1 MSARDKIVLLQGG
14 AGGRKSAV
22 MDELRRLATERL
34 VRAATRTL
42 DRGDDALFERA
53 ERANQSQSQEECFA
67 AMRELRLQRRRVVA
81 RFRERL
87 EEGFRRLAQGDLE
100 GIARLEQTEP
110 AELSLVDDHR
120 LEEDVAVDSTGAR
133 LRGRHASLL
142 GTLEA
147 RLEDLLEAERLPM
160 QANPVHPHTIAVAF
174 SLALADVQIT
184 LTPRLIL
191 YKLLERCLD
200 NELPAV
206 YKAMD
211 ERLERAGA
219 RGRRQVRNLGADSD
233 SDSDASDT
241 EPTQPEPVESPADT
255 SDDEAGTSPEP
266 SSGEEADGEVVE
278 LLERLIG
285 RAKYGREPA
294 APGGASGGGP
304 VSGGAAGGAAVGG
317 GGPGGGPGG
326 GGPGGGG
333 GGGGAGAGGAVAD
346 ARLVLR
352 ALTSLQE
359 HILDQQEVDPDRIK
373 AAVNAWLDEHGHATV
388 LERSVDDVI
397 DIVSMLFENIL
408 DDPRLAP
415 ALRVVIAR
423 LQVPV
428 LKVALR
434 DRRVFGQSDHPAR
447 CLINELADA
456 STGWTQPAEP
466 ENDPLYSKMT
476 AVVDRVVER
485 FRDDVRVFD
494 VALRDF
500 RYFRER
506 ERERAEAIEERTRQ
520 AAEGNLKVEA
530 AREAVQA
537 EVEQRIDAQVPD
549 VVRRLLE
556 EAWFRVLFITAVRE
570 GREGEAWRHQ
580 VGVMDQLV
588 WSVRPKSDAAERQRM
603 LELMPRLLQDLR
615 EGLNAIMYNPYEM
628 TQLFRELEAVHLK
641 CLTPGAEPP
650 VGSEGAV
657 SATQSQT
664 PSQAAEGPATNLSV
678 WGDRPADDE
687 DLARVR
693 ALSQGEWLDLR
704 DQDPPVRAKL
714 SARLNGGQRYVFV
727 NRAGFRV
734 AEYSAEDLA
743 RALREGDVM
752 ELADVVAFDHALERV
767 IETLKEIH
775 GP

>member
-14 AGGRKSAV
+14 AGGRKPAV

-87 EEGFRRLAQGDLE
+87 EEGFRRLAQGDLD
-100 GIARLEQTEP
+100 GLARLEQTEP

-160 QANPVHPHTIAVAF
+160 HANPVHPHTIAVAF

-200 NELPAV
+200 SELPAV

-219 RGRRQVRNLGADSD
+219 RGRHQVRNLGADA
-233 SDSDASDT
+233 DAADA
-241 EPTQPEPVESPADT
+241 EPTQPESVESAADAG
-255 SDDEAGTSPEP
+255 DEEAETGKEP
-266 SSGEEADGEVVE
+266 PSGEEADGEVVE

-294 APGGASGGGP
+294 APGGGAAGGP
-304 VSGGAAGGAAVGG
+304 VSGGAAGGAAAGGG

-326 GGPGGGG
+326 GGP

-359 HILDQQEVDPDRIK
+359 HILDQQQEVDPDRIK

-434 DRRVFGQSDHPAR
+434 DRRVFGQSEHPAR

-485 FRDDVRVFD
+485 YRDDVRVFD

-570 GREGEAWRHQ
+570 GREGDAWRHQ

-650 VGSEGAV
+650 VGNAGTAPV
-657 SATQSQT
+657 
-664 PSQAAEGPATNLSV
+664 SQAQTSAQDAGGPAANRSV
-678 WGDRPADDE
+678 WGDRPADAE
-687 DLARVR
+687 DLARVQ
-693 ALSQGEWLDLR
+693 ALSRGEWFDLR

-752 ELADVVAFDHALERV
+752 ELAEVVAFDHALERV